1 MSKKQK
7 GLIIAIV
14 VVIIIGFLISKPTS
28 IKTDIKIDSTEVK
41 VDTLKLDTT
50 SVLEKPIVR

>member
-1 MSKKQK
+1 MTKKQI
-7 GLIIAIV
+7 GLIVAIIA
-14 VVIIIGFLISKPTS
+14 VIIIGFLISKPTY

-41 VDTLKLDTT
+41 ADTA

>member
-7 GLIIAIV
+7 GLIIVIV
-14 VVIIIGFLISKPTS
+14 AVIIIGFLISKPKY

-41 VDTLKLDTT
+41 VDTLKADTT

>member
-14 VVIIIGFLISKPTS
+14 AVIIIGFLISKPTYV
-28 IKTDIKIDSTEVK
+28 KTDIKIDSTEVK
-41 VDTLKLDTT
+41 ADTT